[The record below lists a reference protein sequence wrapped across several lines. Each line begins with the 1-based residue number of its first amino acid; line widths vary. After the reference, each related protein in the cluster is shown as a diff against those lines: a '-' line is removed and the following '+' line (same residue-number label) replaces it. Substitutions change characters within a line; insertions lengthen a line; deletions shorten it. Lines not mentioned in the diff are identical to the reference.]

1 MSIAQKKY
9 GLTAAQRKL
18 GQRSALLAN
27 LFMGGTHFIVQ
38 GVMMMLYANDV
49 LGFTPKRIAYVLATL
64 PLVGL
69 VRLAFL
75 EQIRRIGMVRLLTA
89 TSTARLVCVVLLI
102 AIPASSL
109 SFPLFLAIL
118 VSYAATQHLG
128 AGAVWQP
135 LLRDITT
142 EDDRGRFF
150 ARMRFSFTSVSALIS
165 GVIPFFV
172 GTHITEWQF
181 KALLILAVT
190 GQINHLFWIRRIP
203 EISNRDEKPLGGIRQ
218 KRLLAVM
225 KSSRLLRSP
234 LVISCVFVIMGL
246 PIYPLYLKLML
257 NVPSNV
263 VSWMLFGATFG
274 GALSFLL
281 WGHIADQIG
290 FKPMLK
296 GLLALSI
303 LLLPF
308 HVLLSPFD
316 AHAAFTPQEV
326 ATLAVLL
333 THALVG
339 GALGAGIGIAM
350 TSIQHTMVRRQDA
363 IEAMNLFQAVTLGLG
378 SLFTLA
384 AGVLLQDV
392 AIPMGMAE
400 GLGGWITI
408 DIIKAYLMV
417 AGVLGTA
424 AILLQLRKIPNTR
437 PYFDVTDFFMAL
449 STSPLRVTYAQRNVY
464 HEDESKRMQ
473 TADWLGQQASPMVL
487 DALVD
492 LLGDPSYDVRVA
504 AIRGLA
510 KTQSA
515 LAGDKLLGM
524 LQDENH
530 RSVADHIAWA
540 LGELAYAPARD
551 ELVKQLSPDC
561 AVRARAMAARAL
573 GKLGD
578 ASVAPALADL
588 ITDASL
594 QTSHHLVSSACRA
607 LLRLGNTDH
616 MPQIFRMLNALSTR
630 EDRYELMDVLCV
642 YLEITNEWVLKAYS
656 STSPREALSEH
667 LTYKSPTWHSDNA
680 ALETHIQER
689 DLEAVRSAYQQAVSG
704 STEDPILKGLQI
716 ALAETSEWGP
726 LAVMTA
732 AWLLLAKR

>member
-1 MSIAQKKY
+1 MSIASKNSR
-9 GLTAAQRKL
+9 LTAAQRKL

-27 LFMGGTHFIVQ
+27 LFTGGTHFIVQ

-69 VRLAFL
+69 IRLAFL

-89 TSTARLVCVVLLI
+89 TSTARLVCVALLI
-102 AIPASSL
+102 VIPASTL

-172 GTHITEWQF
+172 GAHITEWQF
-181 KALLILAVT
+181 KALLILAT
-190 GQINHLFWIRRIP
+190 AGQINHLFWIRRIP
-203 EISNRDEKPLGGIRQ
+203 EIRKRDEKPLGGIRE

-234 LVISCVFVIMGL
+234 LVISCMFVIMGL

-263 VSWMLFGATFG
+263 ISWMLFAATLG

-296 GLLALSI
+296 GLLSLSI

-316 AHAAFTPQEV
+316 AHAAFTSQEAV
-326 ATLAVLL
+326 TLAVLL

-350 TSIQHTMVRRQDA
+350 TSIEHAMVRRRDA

-400 GLGGWITI
+400 GLGGWFTI

-424 AILLQLRKIPNTR
+424 AILLQLRRIPNTR

-449 STSPLRVTYAQRNVY
+449 STSPLRVTYAHRNVY
-464 HEDESKRMQ
+464 HEDESKRMH
-473 TADWLGQQASPMVL
+473 TANWLGQQASPMVL
-487 DALVD
+487 DALVE

-510 KTQSA
+510 QTKSA

-551 ELVKQLSPDC
+551 ELVKQLSPDS
-561 AVRARAMAARAL
+561 AVRVRAMAARAL

-578 ASVAPALADL
+578 ASVALALADL

-630 EDRYELMDVLCV
+630 EDRYELMDVLCH

-667 LTYKSPTWHSDNA
+667 LTYKSPAWHRDHA
-680 ALETHIQER
+680 TLEAHIQQR
-689 DLEAVRSAYQQAVSG
+689 DLEAVRMAYQQAVSG

-716 ALAETSEWGP
+716 ALAETAEWGP